1 MSGIIPNFTLWFYIV
16 EFGRMPRCARR
27 IAQKS
32 CHIYVFID
40 YNIFS
45 SIVLRQVDSYLIT
58 ASIVLY
64 KTYLKDLTSVLTCAV
79 NSPIDRIYVVD
90 NSPTDDLRRHVAA
103 LSSKSDAVEYIYGQ
117 GNVGYGGGNNIALR
131 KSIELGSKYHIAM
144 NPDITFSPPV
154 INGLA
159 KYMDSHTDVG
169 QILPKVLYPDGSLQ
183 RVCHLL
189 PTPTDILARRLLP
202 GAWIKKRN
210 ARYEMHFTGYDK
222 IVDCPLLSGCFM
234 FVNVEA
240 IKEVGL
246 FDQRFFAYFEDF
258 DLMRRIHAKKKTVFY
273 PFVSITHHHASRHRH
288 SIYMLAASIISAI
301 KYFNKWGWL
310 HDAERD
316 RINNMYVNRQSIPA
330 QSTTNPEN

>member
-27 IAQKS
+27 IAKKS

-45 SIVLRQVDSYLIT
+45 SIDLRQVDSYLIT

-64 KTYLKDLTSVLTCAV
+64 KTCLKDLTSVLTCAV

-144 NPDITFSPPV
+144 NPDITFTPDV
-154 INGLA
+154 IDSLA

-169 QILPKVLYPDGSLQ
+169 QILPKVLYPEAVCSECVICFPRPQIFLQ
-183 RVCHLL
+183 GDCC
-189 PTPTDILARRLLP
+189 LAP
-202 GAWIKKRN
+202 G
-210 ARYEMHFTGYDK
+210 
-222 IVDCPLLSGCFM
+222 
-234 FVNVEA
+234 
-240 IKEVGL
+240 
-246 FDQRFFAYFEDF
+246 
-258 DLMRRIHAKKKTVFY
+258 
-273 PFVSITHHHASRHRH
+273 
-288 SIYMLAASIISAI
+288 
-301 KYFNKWGWL
+301 
-310 HDAERD
+310 
-316 RINNMYVNRQSIPA
+316 
-330 QSTTNPEN
+330 